1 VKTTL
6 KAMALAPLAM
16 AGALTS
22 ATLAMDDVIA
32 VSWSGD
38 IYTIDSTTGAGN
50 LLNGSRSFIGLNA
63 SAKNSAGEIYTSS
76 GTTLVKVDPTTG
88 AMTAVATMDIS
99 SLRGMAFAPNDRLY
113 AYNDEGFGTPDV
125 LYSINTSN
133 GAVTRIGLANDTG
146 IQGMAIDSQGRAYAW
161 DIINGLATV
170 NLLTG
175 ATADVSGLPGSG
187 DIQCIAFDGNDDL
200 YGGRNAFYSINL
212 GDGAITT
219 IGSGGYTDV
228 RGLEFLGGGGGLR
241 LRVDGACPGQITVSW
256 SGATPGR
263 PMAIVH
269 ANTTGSFVI
278 PGGPCGGTQL
288 GLGSAGIRVAYQGA
302 TGPNG
307 SGDRSS
313 RIGTGVCRHYLQMV
327 VVSGSPCE
335 TSNVAQIP

>member
-1 VKTTL
+1 MKTRQNL
-6 KAMALAPLAM
+6 ALASLAIM
-16 AGALTS
+16 GALTS
-22 ATLAMDDVIA
+22 AALATDDVIA

-38 IYTIDSTTGAGN
+38 IYTIDSTTGGGG
-50 LLNGSRSFIGLNA
+50 LLNGSRTFTGLNA

-76 GTTLVKVDPTTG
+76 GTTLIKVDPTTG
-88 AMTAVATMDIS
+88 AMTAVATMNIN

-125 LYSINTSN
+125 LYSIDTSS
-133 GAVTRIGLANDTG
+133 GAATQIGLANDTG
-146 IQGMAIDSQGRAYAW
+146 IQGMAIDSQGRAFAW
-161 DIINGLATV
+161 DIFNGLATV
-170 NLLTG
+170 NLSTG
-175 ATADVSGLPGSG
+175 ATSDLSGGG
-187 DIQCIAFDGNDDL
+187 NTDIQCIAFDGNDNL
-200 YGGRNAFYSINL
+200 FGGREAFYSIAIST
-212 GDGAITT
+212 GASTL
-219 IGSGGYTDV
+219 IGSGGYSDV
-228 RGLEFLGGGGGLR
+228 RGLEFLGGGGGGLR

-263 PMAIVH
+263 PMALVYS
-269 ANTTGSFVI
+269 NTTGSFVV

-288 GLGSAGIRVAYQGA
+288 GLGSSGLRVAFQGS

-313 RIGTGVCRHYLQMV
+313 RVGTGVCRRFLQMV